1 MSIKGVM
8 VGKNAPAVEVL
19 QFSRRPDGETN
30 VEDLTA
36 WSDGNLYDCGFG
48 DVCLEI
54 INGAGVTVTRLS
66 PGDRVVKTGDDT
78 YVVMAPDAI
87 RAAYGDLVSAADAED
102 APVVEE
108 PVVDEPVV
116 KEPVVDEPVV
126 EEVPVRHSVSK
137 KKAGDG
143 R

>member
-1 MSIKGVM
+1 MSIKGLM

-30 VEDLTA
+30 VADLVA

-48 DVCLEI
+48 DVCLETV
-54 INGAGVTVTRLS
+54 NGAGITVVRLS
-66 PGDRVVKTGDDT
+66 PGDRVVKTGDDQF
-78 YVVMAPDAI
+78 VVMAPDAI
-87 RAAYGDLVSAADAED
+87 SAAYGGLVSAADAED
-102 APVVEE
+102 APVVDA

-116 KEPVVDEPVV
+116 AEP
-126 EEVPVRHSVSK
+126 PVRHAVSK